1 MTFGAGVV
9 PRSNAVD
16 TACAFVPA
24 LDVGMAEEAALR
36 RRLCIPVGVHLSRL
50 QFESN
55 LCLSSS
61 ALASLPLSVR
71 LAVPK
76 RQSEFLA
83 GRRCARQALAQ
94 GGEAVHELL
103 PLGGD
108 RLPIWPS
115 GWVGCISHSAGTAI
129 AMVGPSAIYRGV
141 GIDVEALIKSP
152 VLESIRPG
160 VATVEEM
167 ACTGVQDQSLAL
179 TLIFSGKE
187 ALFKALYPQVRRIL
201 DFSAAQLVSISEE
214 WMEFVLAEDWS
225 SVWRAGCR
233 FLVRY
238 AVYEGHVY
246 TAVLVPRTES
256 CTDGIDCHDLC
267 GGSEHAQD
275 YEGEAGPALLV
286 GSSNGRKLTAAST
299 VKVVHEL

>member
-83 GRRCARQALAQ
+83 GRLRASPGPGGRRSMSCFLLGGIGCRSGLPDGSAVSAIQQALQ
-94 GGEAVHELL
+94 
-103 PLGGD
+103 
-108 RLPIWPS
+108 
-115 GWVGCISHSAGTAI
+115 
-129 AMVGPSAIYRGV
+129 
-141 GIDVEALIKSP
+141 SP
-152 VLESIRPG
+152 W
-160 VATVEEM
+160 
-167 ACTGVQDQSLAL
+167 
-179 TLIFSGKE
+179 
-187 ALFKALYPQVRRIL
+187 L
-201 DFSAAQLVSISEE
+201 DPA
-214 WMEFVLAEDWS
+214 
-225 SVWRAGCR
+225 R
-233 FLVRY
+233 F
-238 AVYEGHVY
+238 
-246 TAVLVPRTES
+246 
-256 CTDGIDCHDLC
+256 I
-267 GGSEHAQD
+267 GGS
-275 YEGEAGPALLV
+275 
-286 GSSNGRKLTAAST
+286 ASM
-299 VKVVHEL
+299 